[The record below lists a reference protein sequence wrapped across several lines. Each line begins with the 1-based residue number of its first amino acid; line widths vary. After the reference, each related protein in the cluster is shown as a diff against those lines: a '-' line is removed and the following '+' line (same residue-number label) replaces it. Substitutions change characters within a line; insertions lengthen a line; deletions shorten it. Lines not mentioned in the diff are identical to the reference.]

1 MGTTI
6 KSDVNIAF
14 KIISE
19 LGYNVYIRDNTA
31 SNIPALYIYI
41 PGMSTPYDN
50 ATHFCN
56 NNRFFFET
64 DLSGLGKI
72 PSSSSDEIEDLYKML
87 IQIPYKNL
95 QQIDLTS
102 YALVSKIF
110 QNYK

>member
-1 MGTTI
+1 VGNF
-6 KSDVNIAF
+6 S
-14 KIISE
+14 
-19 LGYNVYIRDNTA
+19 YNVYIRDNTA

-56 NNRFFFET
+56 NNSFFFET

-95 QQIDLTS
+95 QRIKYTATGNDASISDWRL
-102 YALVSKIF
+102 
-110 QNYK
+110 